1 MWKGSSENHKMTKK
15 IDSTKAK
22 GYLTKAEQSLD
33 MAKIAR
39 GKGAYD
45 NAVMSAIHSAIN
57 ALDALT
63 TFYLGKRSSGQHTD
77 VLSLIKGIFT
87 GQEYDSVK
95 RQFSSLLSLK
105 NASEYQP
112 DQMSPS
118 DTNNSIRDAQRILEK
133 VKKKLPN

>member
-1 MWKGSSENHKMTKK
+1 MAKK

-22 GYLTKAEQSLD
+22 GYLTKAEKSIA

-39 GKGAYD
+39 EKQAYD

-77 VLSLIKGIFT
+77 VLSLIKGILT

-95 RQFSSLLSLK
+95 KQFSSLLSLK

-118 DTNNSIRDAQRILEK
+118 DANNSIRDAQRILEK
-133 VKKKLPN
+133 VKKKLPD